1 MGQTTNGNNG
11 VTLNVTS
18 KDGVDDLNDD
28 ENRRQ
33 NMLTHWVT
41 CDISNESCGNYIVKI
56 CKIIL
61 QNVTRVFFKK

>member
-1 MGQTTNGNNG
+1 MGQTANGNNG

-28 ENRRQ
+28 A
-33 NMLTHWVT
+33 HWVT

-56 CKIIL
+56 CKTIL
-61 QNVTRVFFKK
+61 